1 MFDQNK
7 ALGNYKSTCQPSS
20 LPRFCNRGKVNMRNL
35 AISTRTSKEQLKRE
49 KNEGLEYQKAKNIG
63 TSKTNMLERRAKLIK
78 HVSPMTRKDTSF
90 MIAVSQ
96 ESTIYLNS
104 RCVYVSNHEEW
115 LLIIF
120 MN

>member
-49 KNEGLEYQKAKNIG
+49 KMKDLNIKRLKTLVQAKQICW
-63 TSKTNMLERRAKLIK
+63 K
-78 HVSPMTRKDTSF
+78 
-90 MIAVSQ
+90 
-96 ESTIYLNS
+96 
-104 RCVYVSNHEEW
+104 EEQS
-115 LLIIF
+115 
-120 MN
+120 